1 MIGGSRLQVEISV
14 SACNNTP
21 VHTGVLWVLYMQW
34 GVT

>member
-1 MIGGSRLQVEISV
+1 MIGGSHLRVEHSV

-34 GVT
+34 MVT